1 MESDITRLAP
11 TPAAL
16 SLRNDTGIAG
26 DPNAFKEKLPAA
38 TTPIAVEQGD
48 DVRVTLSLSDA
59 EKVQDI
65 TRTEIYGRVEYRLR
79 SQSEESATF
88 ETANVGPPPAGTTP
102 LPASGIAPSEDSAQF
117 DGTSGS
123 SEADGGPAAA
133 QRTADALPD
142 GPNAQADESPDDGA
156 NQRAT
161 QRYAEQSYDRDDNRG
176 PGNLIT
182 ETV

>member
-1 MESDITRLAP
+1 MESGIPPITPRTA
-11 TPAAL
+11 TL
-16 SLRNDTGIAG
+16 SFRNDTGRAG
-26 DPNAFKEKLPAA
+26 DPNASQEKPPAE
-38 TTPIAVEQGD
+38 TTPVAVAQGD
-48 DVRVTLSLSDA
+48 GVRVTLSLSDG

-65 TRTEIYGRVEYRLR
+65 TRTEIYGRVENRLR
-79 SQSEESATF
+79 GQSEESATF
-88 ETANVGPPPAGTTP
+88 ETASVSPPPAGTTT
-102 LPASGIAPSEDSAQF
+102 LLASGITPSADSAQV
-117 DGTSGS
+117 DRTSGS
-123 SEADGGPAAA
+123 SAADGGPATAE
-133 QRTADALPD
+133 RTADALPD

>member
-16 SLRNDTGIAG
+16 SLPDDTRRAG
-26 DPNAFKEKLPAA
+26 DPNTLQEKPAA
-38 TTPIAVEQGD
+38 ETTPVAVEQGD
-48 DVRVTLSLSDA
+48 DVRVTLSLSDG

-65 TRTEIYGRVEYRLR
+65 TRTEIYGRVENRLR
-79 SQSEESATF
+79 GQSEESATF
-88 ETANVGPPPAGTTP
+88 ETASVSPPPAGTTT
-102 LPASGIAPSEDSAQF
+102 LLASGITPSADSAQV
-117 DGTSGS
+117 DRTSGS
-123 SEADGGPAAA
+123 SAADGGPATAE
-133 QRTADALPD
+133 RTADALPD

-161 QRYAEQSYDRDDNRG
+161 QRYAEQSYDRGDNRG